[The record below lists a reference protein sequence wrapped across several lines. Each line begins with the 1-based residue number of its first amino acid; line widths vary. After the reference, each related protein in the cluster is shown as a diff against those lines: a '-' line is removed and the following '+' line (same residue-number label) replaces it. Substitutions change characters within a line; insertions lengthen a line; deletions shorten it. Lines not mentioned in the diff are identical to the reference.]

1 MLGCTDASAAAL
13 GGSSNNFPPGR
24 PKVRFAQRRL
34 LECMLL
40 LSGVPLLALSG
51 CGRGA
56 ASPAAPRPLTVL
68 VSAETAGWI
77 VPCGCSVKQA
87 GGLLRRASYA
97 KQVATT
103 ADVLLADAGGAPG
116 GAALYDLDKF
126 RAMLRG
132 ERLMGLAAHNLGAA
146 ELELGPEFLKQVEAE
161 VPFVSANS
169 ALSSGGALAPP
180 YRLCQVRDRRVLV
193 VGVVSP
199 QFATT
204 EIQVSDAAGAVLKV
218 LREATAPRDL
228 VLVLAFLPEDELRD
242 LARQVPEV
250 DLFVGGPTPQSIPP
264 QRSGRSWLAAVA
276 NKGKF
281 LARFDGHPQ
290 EARLE
295 WAGSIVELG
304 PDIADDPTQNDNLNR
319 WRQALLERDFHADE
333 TGFAPMLP
341 PNLPADYRLAAEQSC
356 RECHPG
362 DHETWAES
370 QHAHAWQTL
379 VTVKAHGDSYCQQ
392 CHTTGYGLPGGFQ
405 SLAQSTAQV
414 NVSCESCHGP
424 SQAHANRPATKTPLV
439 ARDQCVK
446 CHDPEN
452 DPEFDFATYWPQ
464 IEHGAEPAAGT
475 APQAGTAADEVDAD
489 SVKEMP

>member
-1 MLGCTDASAAAL
+1 MPGCHDARAAAL
-13 GGSSNNFPPGR
+13 GGLPENCSPRGR
-24 PKVRFAQRRL
+24 QARFAQRPPRNWAFGFGAVAIIIL
-34 LECMLL
+34 T
-40 LSGVPLLALSG
+40 G
-51 CGRGA
+51 CGRA
-56 ASPAAPRPLTVL
+56 DSSPAAQRPLTVL

-87 GGLLRRASYA
+87 GGLLRRAAYA

-116 GAALYDLDKF
+116 GTALYDRDKF

-132 ERLMGLAAHNLGAA
+132 ERQMGLAAHNLGAA
-146 ELELGPEFLKQVEAE
+146 ELELGPELLKQVEAE
-161 VPFVSANS
+161 VPFVSANASPS
-169 ALSSGGALAPP
+169 AGGTLAPP
-180 YRLCQVRDRRVLV
+180 YRLCQAGDRRVLV
-193 VGVVSP
+193 IGVVSP
-199 QFATT
+199 QFATP
-204 EIQVSDAAGAVLKV
+204 EIQVSDPAGAVLKA
-218 LREATAPRDL
+218 LREAIPPRDL

-250 DLFVGGPTPQSIPP
+250 DLFVGGPTPQSVPP

-290 EARLE
+290 AARLD
-295 WAGSIVELG
+295 WSGSIVELG
-304 PDIADDPTQNDNLNR
+304 PDIADDPVQNDNLQR
-319 WRQALLERDFHADE
+319 WRQALVKRDFRADE
-333 TGFAPMLP
+333 TGFAPTLP
-341 PNLPADYRLAAEQSC
+341 PNLPADYRVAAEQSC

-362 DHETWAES
+362 DHDIWAES
-370 QHAHAWQTL
+370 RHAHAWQTL
-379 VTVKAHGDSYCQQ
+379 LAVKAHGDSYCQQ

-405 SLAQSTAQV
+405 SLAQSAAQV

-424 SQAHANRPATKTPLV
+424 SQAHAKRPATKTPLV
-439 ARDQCVK
+439 ARDQCIK

-464 IEHGAEPAAGT
+464 IEHGAEPAA
-475 APQAGTAADEVDAD
+475 PQASNSDEDTET
-489 SVKEMP
+489 VKETP